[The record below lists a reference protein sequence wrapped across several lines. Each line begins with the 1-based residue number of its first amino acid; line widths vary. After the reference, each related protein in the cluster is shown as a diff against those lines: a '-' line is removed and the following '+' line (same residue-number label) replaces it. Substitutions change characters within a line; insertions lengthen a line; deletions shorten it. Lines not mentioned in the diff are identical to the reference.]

1 MIRKPSTISRLR
13 TVLLLAFV
21 LAVAAIGGLFMF
33 GQAGKSTG
41 PRAPEEADTE
51 AGEGTTFIGDDF
63 DYTFTE
69 REKPVFRIRGD
80 SIRADRQET
89 IFLDGVAVTFY
100 DDQGQPFHIESKEAS
115 FNRTSNEG
123 RLQGRVVLKGP
134 SGLELRTAVLQIRDK
149 GQTLFCPRP
158 VELRYAGRYIVNG
171 QRMKVEVENE
181 VFILQGQARV
191 NSVPGTPN
199 PVMAMAQRAI
209 YERKRRLLRIEG
221 NADLRRGVQSL
232 QASRISAYLSEDE
245 SAIVFVRALWNV
257 KGRTGSLQQAASSG
271 ASSASTVRFSGK
283 DLAVILEPQGNQVR
297 KVELEGG
304 VEDRATLETVSGG
317 NGRTLTAGR
326 IEGVLAEGV
335 LSEADAFRGV
345 EIREHIKTGSHPGLR
360 VARSR
365 RAEAAF
371 KPDGHIDT
379 ATLFGDEVTF
389 EDPQVRGK
397 GNRATLD
404 MDARRADLF
413 GNPVEVTS
421 EKGTLVAPRVFYDTE
436 NEILNA
442 QGGVRA
448 VLEQASDAELAGS
461 PLAGGEGPVRVES
474 REAFWR
480 QQPSSFLFRG
490 DVRAWRGENLM
501 LTEQLRGDR
510 EQDRLTASGGVKT
523 IWVPE
528 EEGAGAPKPKGAAAG
543 GKGKPGTP
551 EASRAPI
558 EVLAN
563 ELVYQEGKGFL
574 TYTGAVRVEQQGKT
588 LNCQRLEVELNK
600 EKKPRIMTCT
610 GQARLNDPKEGRN
623 IEGDK
628 AVYRLEDR
636 RVEFTG
642 NRVTMRD
649 RQGNQVQGPRVLYS
663 IDDGKVEVK
672 GKDEAKAAAGATGG

>member
-1 MIRKPSTISRLR
+1 MLRKPSTISRLR
-13 TVLLLAFV
+13 TLLLLALV
-21 LAVAAIGGLFMF
+21 IAVAALVGLFMF

-41 PRAPEEADTE
+41 PRQPDEADTK
-51 AGEGTTFIGDDF
+51 AGEGTILIGEDF

-80 SIRADRQET
+80 SIRADRQDT

-100 DDQGQPFHIESKEAS
+100 DEQGQPFHVESKQAS

-134 SGLELRTAVLQIRDK
+134 SGLELRTVVLQIRDK

-158 VELRYAGRYIVNG
+158 VELRYAGRYIVHG

-191 NSVPGTPN
+191 DSVPGTPN
-199 PVMAMAQRAI
+199 PVAATAQRAI

-221 NADLRRGVQSL
+221 DAHLRRGIQSL

-245 SAIVFVRALWNV
+245 SAVVFVRALWNV
-257 KGRTGSLQQAASSG
+257 KGQTGSLQQAASSG
-271 ASSASTVRFSGK
+271 STVRFSGK
-283 DLAVILEPQGNQVR
+283 DLAVILAPQGNQVR

-304 VEDRATLETVSGG
+304 AEDRATLETVSGG
-317 NGRTLTAGR
+317 SVRTLTAGR

-360 VARSR
+360 VARGR

-379 ATLFGDEVTF
+379 ATLFGEEVTF

-397 GNRATLD
+397 GDRATLD

-413 GNPVEVTS
+413 GNPVEVKS
-421 EKGTLVAPRVFYDTE
+421 EKGNLVAPRIFYDTE

-490 DVRAWRGENLM
+490 DVRAWRDENLM
-501 LTEQLRGDR
+501 LTEQLRGDQ

-528 EEGAGAPKPKGAAAG
+528 EEETAGAPKAKGATAG
-543 GKGKPGTP
+543 GKARQGTPGTP

-558 EVLAN
+558 EVMAN

-600 EKKPRIMTCT
+600 EKKPRILTCT

-672 GKDEAKAAAGATGG
+672 GKEEKAAAGATGG